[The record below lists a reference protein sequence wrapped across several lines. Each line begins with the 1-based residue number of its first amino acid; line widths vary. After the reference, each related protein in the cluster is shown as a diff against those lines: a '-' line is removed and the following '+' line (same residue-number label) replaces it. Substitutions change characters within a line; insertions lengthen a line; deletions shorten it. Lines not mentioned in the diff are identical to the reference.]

1 MILSTKR
8 ISDEDL
14 ERVKILPTINFL
26 DSYSIKSWCEL
37 RKVAMDYGK
46 QFTLRVQLFLSLAI
60 MVFIGYTIYALSE
73 YGKATEEYQTQVLQP
88 MFLYWDV
95 PMWYLPY
102 LGGFLI
108 MLVCAAFI
116 NSFFEEHKLVLIETL
131 KIIENLILMS
141 GDYLEGKATPGNF
154 IY

>member
-1 MILSTKR
+1 
-8 ISDEDL
+8 
-14 ERVKILPTINFL
+14 
-26 DSYSIKSWCEL
+26 
-37 RKVAMDYGK
+37 MDYGK